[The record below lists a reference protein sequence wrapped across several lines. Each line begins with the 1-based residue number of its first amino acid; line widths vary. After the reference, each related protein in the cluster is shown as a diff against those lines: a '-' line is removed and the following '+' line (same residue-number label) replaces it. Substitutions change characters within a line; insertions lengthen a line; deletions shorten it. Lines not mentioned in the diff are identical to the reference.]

1 MRNFLRKI
9 LIGGSIFSLGLAL
22 AGGVT
27 GLISAPVAADT
38 YQGNIIDAET
48 DDGDGIYFILDV
60 IVNILVYGVGV
71 AGIIGLVICGI
82 QYMTSQGDVAKMK
95 QVKIRIV
102 EIVIGLV
109 LYAFLYALLN
119 WLIPGGL
126 TTIF

>member
-27 GLISAPVAADT
+27 GLISAPVVAD

-95 QVKIRIV
+95 QAKIRIV